1 MSILL
6 LITACCLPSS
16 FTSLPSAEG
25 PFQGPLDPG
34 VKKKVRER
42 RLILPGVSNVP
53 PPPEPAVTSSQ
64 CGDIDDGG
72 PVGGPGCITADL
84 SCGET
89 IVGHTKGGVRRFDTD
104 WWESNFCWP
113 ATVDHDGGD
122 ERVYRLVMPEGEW
135 RAFVWMDSPCADLD
149 LMAARWDGDDCPPD
163 GVHVTHCESNLG
175 VVRGIGDERI
185 ELVHQGQATWYIV
198 VEGKDENEGA
208 FGLHVQCRK
217 GLN

>member
-6 LITACCLPSS
+6 LITACCLPSNL
-16 FTSLPSAEG
+16 TTLPSAEG
-25 PFQGPLDPG
+25 PFEGPLVPNAP
-34 VKKKVRER
+34 KKVRER

-53 PPPEPAVTSSQ
+53 PPPEAAVTSSQ
-64 CGDIDDGG
+64 CGDLDNGG
-72 PVGGPGCITADL
+72 RPAGPGCITSDI

-89 IVGHTKGGVRRFDTD
+89 IVGHTKGGVRRFDTE

-113 ATVDHDGGD
+113 ATEDHDGGE

-149 LMAARWDGDDCPPD
+149 LMAARWNEDDCPPD
-163 GVHVTHCESNLG
+163 GVHVTHCESNL
-175 VVRGIGDERI
+175 VRGTGDERI
-185 ELVHQGQATWYIV
+185 ELVHQGQATWLIV
-198 VEGKDENEGA
+198 VEGKDQQEGA
-208 FGLHVQCRK
+208 FGLHVQCRR

>member
-6 LITACCLPSS
+6 LLAACCVPSS
-16 FTSLPSAEG
+16 FTSLPSVEG
-25 PFQGPLDPG
+25 PFVGPLNPG
-34 VKKKVRER
+34 ARVKLRER

-64 CGDIDDGG
+64 CSDIDDGG
-72 PVGGPGCITADL
+72 PVSGPGCITSDI

-113 ATVDHDGGD
+113 ATEDHDGGE

-149 LMAARWDGDDCPPD
+149 LMALRWNEGDDCPPE
-163 GVHVTHCESNLG
+163 GVHVTHCESNL
-175 VVRGIGDERI
+175 VRGVGNERI
-185 ELVHQGQATWYIV
+185 ELVHQGQATWLIV
-198 VEGKDENEGA
+198 VEGKDQQEGP